1 MHARYYSPNLG
12 RFVSVDPVGG
22 TVGSSQSWNRYS
34 YVLNNP
40 VGMVDPS
47 GQSGITFWI
56 KQVAK
61 GWRKGTRSQAVR
73 AAGENVHNVRVVGDG
88 ASKKARG
95 IVKELNKNKG
105 KKPGTKRHDHDGKHW
120 QTKRSSKWGR
130 VHYGKGLLG
139 GISFASDIGNAAGD
153 AVENAT
159 SSKAAGDAVA
169 LGIELVNPAS
179 DVQFVLDLA
188 GIEPEQW
195 DDSGE
200 GDSSDEQDDVTFRM
214 VSSHERSDDPPP
226 TPKDD

>member
-1 MHARYYSPNLG
+1 MTARAATKGRRLLLSAAVCVASTALLAPTAANADALPLYIGDPTANEKVASGDFLSLGESNVKEPLSLAAVKRWGNDDMQARYYSPNLG
-12 RFVSVDPVGG
+12 RFMSVDPVGG

-34 YVLNNP
+34 YVENNP
-40 VGMVDPS
+40 IGMVDPS

-105 KKPGTKRHDHDGKHW
+105 KRPGTKRHDHDGKHW

-130 VHYGKGLLG
+130 ALCANMHETLTLSEISVEG
-139 GISFASDIGNAAGD
+139 GG
-153 AVENAT
+153 
-159 SSKAAGDAVA
+159 
-169 LGIELVNPAS
+169 
-179 DVQFVLDLA
+179 
-188 GIEPEQW
+188 
-195 DDSGE
+195 
-200 GDSSDEQDDVTFRM
+200 
-214 VSSHERSDDPPP
+214 
-226 TPKDD
+226 